1 MELVRFVGA
10 NSMLKTIDSCFL
22 DLQDQVVQEA
32 CEIVDK
38 MEKLSES
45 KSILRELGS
54 DLEDIDSVIQIL
66 EDSLVFD

>member
-1 MELVRFVGA
+1 
-10 NSMLKTIDSCFL
+10 MLKTIDSCFL